1 MVAFSWLWIPIT
13 VFAAFVQNI
22 RSAAQKHLTS
32 ELNTISV
39 TMVRFLFGL
48 PFGLLYLW
56 FLNTR
61 RTETFPDIGWNFI
74 AYTATAGAGQIIAT
88 ALLVYLFSLRNFAV
102 GTAYARTEA
111 FLTAIVGALFFG
123 EAIVMYGW
131 GAILISVSGVILIT
145 VAKTGI
151 RGGQLLT
158 LLADK
163 STWIG
168 IVCGLFFAIA
178 SLTIRKATLMLGMED
193 FLFRAALT
201 MIFMLTMQTVA
212 MCLFVLVTNPAQYL
226 IVWQNFKVCLLVGI
240 TSVMGTIGWATAFT
254 LEQAAYVKSL
264 AQVEF
269 VFTLAASY
277 WFFKER
283 SSPKELCGIALVVL
297 GIILLV
303 LFG

>member
-1 MVAFSWLWIPIT
+1 MAALPWLWIPIT
-13 VFAAFVQNI
+13 IFAAFVQNI

-32 ELNTISV
+32 ELTTISV

-48 PFGLLYLW
+48 PFGLLYVW
-56 FLNTR
+56 FLHS
-61 RTETFPDIGWNFI
+61 RTSEAFPEISGSFI
-74 AYTATAGAGQIIAT
+74 AMTALAGASQIMGT

-102 GTAYARTEA
+102 GTTYARTEA
-111 FLTAIVGALFFG
+111 FLTAILGALFFG
-123 EAIVMYGW
+123 EVVVIYGW
-131 GAILISVSGVILIT
+131 AAILVSVIGVIMIT
-145 VAKTGI
+145 VAKTGL

-158 LLADK
+158 LLFDK
-163 STWIG
+163 AAWIG
-168 IVCGLFFAIA
+168 VASGLAFAMA
-178 SLTIRKATLMLGMED
+178 SLSMRKASLILGVDD
-193 FLFRAALT
+193 FLYRAGLT
-201 MIFMLTMQTVA
+201 MIAMLTMQTVV
-212 MCLFVLVTNPAQYL
+212 MCLYVLVTNPGQYR
-226 IVWQNFKVCLLVGI
+226 IIWNNRKVCLLVGVS
-240 TSVMGTIGWATAFT
+240 SVMGTIGWATAFT

-283 SSPKELCGIALVVL
+283 STPRELCGIALVIT

>member
-131 GAILISVSGVILIT
+131 GAILISVSGVISDNGRENRYQRRPT
-145 VAKTGI
+145 ADPP
-151 RGGQLLT
+151 RG
-158 LLADK
+158 
-163 STWIG
+163 
-168 IVCGLFFAIA
+168 
-178 SLTIRKATLMLGMED
+178 
-193 FLFRAALT
+193 
-201 MIFMLTMQTVA
+201 
-212 MCLFVLVTNPAQYL
+212 
-226 IVWQNFKVCLLVGI
+226 
-240 TSVMGTIGWATAFT
+240 
-254 LEQAAYVKSL
+254 
-264 AQVEF
+264 
-269 VFTLAASY
+269 
-277 WFFKER
+277 
-283 SSPKELCGIALVVL
+283 
-297 GIILLV
+297 
-303 LFG
+303 

>member
-61 RTETFPDIGWNFI
+61 RTETFPDIGWNF
-74 AYTATAGAGQIIAT
+74 
-88 ALLVYLFSLRNFAV
+88 
-102 GTAYARTEA
+102 
-111 FLTAIVGALFFG
+111 
-123 EAIVMYGW
+123 
-131 GAILISVSGVILIT
+131 
-145 VAKTGI
+145 
-151 RGGQLLT
+151 
-158 LLADK
+158 
-163 STWIG
+163 
-168 IVCGLFFAIA
+168 FAIA
-178 SLTIRKATLMLGMED
+178 SLTMRKATLMLGMED

-226 IVWQNFKVCLLVGI
+226 IVWRNFKVCLLVGV

>member
-48 PFGLLYLW
+48 PFGLLCCGSSIHAE
-56 FLNTR
+56 R
-61 RTETFPDIGWNFI
+61 KRSDIGWDFI
-74 AYTATAGAGQIIAT
+74 AYTAMAGASQIIAT

-111 FLTAIVGALFFG
+111 FLTAIVGALFFS
-123 EAIVMYGW
+123 EAIVIYGW

-163 STWIG
+163 SAWIG

-178 SLTIRKATLMLGMED
+178 SLTMRKATHHARYGRLPLPRGVDDDFHADHANGRNVPRRLGHQSG
-193 FLFRAALT
+193 A
-201 MIFMLTMQTVA
+201 IFDRLAKFQ
-212 MCLFVLVTNPAQYL
+212 
-226 IVWQNFKVCLLVGI
+226 
-240 TSVMGTIGWATAFT
+240 SVSARRHHQCHGNDRLGH
-254 LEQAAYVKSL
+254 SL
-264 AQVEF
+264 Y
-269 VFTLAASY
+269 T
-277 WFFKER
+277 
-283 SSPKELCGIALVVL
+283 
-297 GIILLV
+297 
-303 LFG
+303 

>member
-1 MVAFSWLWIPIT
+1 MAALPWLWIPIT
-13 VFAAFVQNI
+13 IFAAFVQNI

-32 ELNTISV
+32 ELTTISV

-48 PFGLLYLW
+48 PFGLLYVW
-56 FLNTR
+56 FLHS
-61 RTETFPDIGWNFI
+61 RTTDAFPEISGSFIGM
-74 AYTATAGAGQIIAT
+74 TALAGASQIMGT

-102 GTAYARTEA
+102 GTTYARTEA
-111 FLTAIVGALFFG
+111 FLTAILGALFFG
-123 EAIVMYGW
+123 EVVVIYGW
-131 GAILISVSGVILIT
+131 AAILVSVIGVIMIT
-145 VAKTGI
+145 VAKTGL

-158 LLADK
+158 LLFDK
-163 STWIG
+163 AAWIG
-168 IVCGLFFAIA
+168 VASGLAFAMA
-178 SLTIRKATLMLGMED
+178 SLSMRKASLILGVDD
-193 FLFRAALT
+193 FLYRAGLT
-201 MIFMLTMQTVA
+201 MIAMLTMQTVV
-212 MCLFVLVTNPAQYL
+212 MCLYVLVTNPGQYR
-226 IVWQNFKVCLLVGI
+226 IIWNNWKVCLLVGVS
-240 TSVMGTIGWATAFT
+240 SVMGTIGWATAFT

-283 SSPKELCGIALVVL
+283 STPRELCGIALVIT

>member
-1 MVAFSWLWIPIT
+1 MAALPWLWIPIT
-13 VFAAFVQNI
+13 IFAAFVQNI

-32 ELNTISV
+32 ELTTISV

-48 PFGLLYLW
+48 PFGLLYVW
-56 FLNTR
+56 FLHS
-61 RTETFPDIGWNFI
+61 RTSEAFPEISGSFI
-74 AYTATAGAGQIIAT
+74 AMTALAGASQIMGT

-102 GTAYARTEA
+102 GTTYARTEA
-111 FLTAIVGALFFG
+111 FLTAILGALFFG
-123 EAIVMYGW
+123 EVVVIYGW
-131 GAILISVSGVILIT
+131 AAILVSVVGVIMIT
-145 VAKTGI
+145 VAKIGL

-158 LLADK
+158 LLFDK
-163 STWIG
+163 AAWIG
-168 IVCGLFFAIA
+168 VASGLAFAMA
-178 SLTIRKATLMLGMED
+178 SLSMRKASLILGVDD
-193 FLFRAALT
+193 FLYRAGLT
-201 MIFMLTMQTVA
+201 MIAMLTMQTVV
-212 MCLFVLVTNPAQYL
+212 MCLYVLVTNPGQYR
-226 IVWQNFKVCLLVGI
+226 IIWNNRKVCLLVGVS
-240 TSVMGTIGWATAFT
+240 SVMGTIGWATAFT

-283 SSPKELCGIALVVL
+283 STPRELCGIALVIT

>member
-1 MVAFSWLWIPIT
+1 MAALPWLWIPIT
-13 VFAAFVQNI
+13 IFAAFVQNI

-32 ELNTISV
+32 ELTTISV

-48 PFGLLYLW
+48 PFGLLYVW
-56 FLNTR
+56 FLHS
-61 RTETFPDIGWNFI
+61 RTSEAFPEISGSFI
-74 AYTATAGAGQIIAT
+74 AMTALAGASQIMGT

-102 GTAYARTEA
+102 GTTYARTEA
-111 FLTAIVGALFFG
+111 FLTAILGALVFG
-123 EAIVMYGW
+123 EVVVISGW
-131 GAILISVSGVILIT
+131 AAILVSVIGVIMIT
-145 VAKTGI
+145 VAKTGL

-158 LLADK
+158 LLFDK
-163 STWIG
+163 AAWIG
-168 IVCGLFFAIA
+168 VASGLAFAMA
-178 SLTIRKATLMLGMED
+178 SLSMRKASLILGVDD
-193 FLFRAALT
+193 FLYRAGLT
-201 MIFMLTMQTVA
+201 MIAMLTMQTVV
-212 MCLFVLVTNPAQYL
+212 MCLYVLVTNPGQYR
-226 IVWQNFKVCLLVGI
+226 IIWNNRKVCLLVGVS
-240 TSVMGTIGWATAFT
+240 SVMGTIGWATAFT

-283 SSPKELCGIALVVL
+283 STPRELCGIALVIT

>member
-1 MVAFSWLWIPIT
+1 MAALPWLWIPIT

-32 ELNTISV
+32 ELTTISV

-48 PFGLLYLW
+48 PFGLLYVWYQFSRANEGIPEFSHSFVGL
-56 FLNTR
+56 
-61 RTETFPDIGWNFI
+61 
-74 AYTATAGAGQIIAT
+74 TAVAGASQIIAT

-111 FLTAIVGALFFG
+111 FLTAIIASLFFG
-123 EAIVMYGW
+123 EVIVIWGW
-131 GAILISVSGVILIT
+131 GAILISVVGVVMIT
-145 VAKTGI
+145 VAKSGLHS
-151 RGGQLLT
+151 GQLLT
-158 LLADK
+158 LLFDRSA
-163 STWIG
+163 WIG
-168 IVCGLFFAIA
+168 VTAGLFFALASVSMRKA
-178 SLTIRKATLMLGMED
+178 SLVLGVED
-193 FLFRAALT
+193 FLYRAALT
-201 MIFMLTMQTVA
+201 MIFMLTMQTIV
-212 MCLFVLVTNPAQYL
+212 MCLYVAVTNPSQYR
-226 IVWQNFKVCLLVGI
+226 IIWHNRKVCLLVGI

-283 SSPKELCGIALVVL
+283 SSPQELCGIGLVVL
-297 GIILLV
+297 GIVLL
-303 LFG
+303 LLYG